1 MVDYFKPEQLEDT
14 AAASLRKDLGQQAQ
28 LEGELVELRQQLERL
43 PENASPLQRA
53 ALQLEIARALQI
65 LERGP
70 EAWPI
75 AQTAFGILVNEQ
87 QWEAAADACD
97 IMYEADQEDSLIAL
111 GHGIWLGVTFPIDP
125 EISVNLLSHV
135 IDDTPDDSDGA
146 AVAAA
151 TAAFLADVRAA
162 EGPEQDRLSF
172 FAQQLLGRVARRHS
186 NVESQEQFE
195 LWIERLELNEPDKF
209 LVRLRNVVD
218 VLVQDQWWFDRD
230 ALQALIPEA

>member
-1 MVDYFKPEQLEDT
+1 MIDYFEPDQLEDT

-28 LEGELVELRQQLERL
+28 VEGELVELRQQLEQL
-43 PENASPLQRA
+43 PESAPALQRA
-53 ALQLEIARALQI
+53 ALKLEIGRALQI
-65 LERGP
+65 LERGD

-75 AQTAFGILVNEQ
+75 ANTAFGILIAEQ
-87 QWEAAADACD
+87 EWQAAADACNV
-97 IMYEADQEDSLIAL
+97 MYQSDQSDSLIAL

-125 EISVNLLSHV
+125 EISVDLLSHV

-151 TAAFLADVRAA
+151 TACFIADVRTP
-162 EGPEQDRLSF
+162 EGPDKERLSF

-186 NVESQEQFE
+186 EIENQDQFE
-195 LWIERLELNEPDKF
+195 LWVERLELNDPDKF

-230 ALQALIPEA
+230 KLQAQIPGN